1 MCQQVFHFEP
11 VSSLPLVKSERI
23 LTKMTSKIWRSPPLV
38 ETRLSTNEKT
48 DIWCLAKLLRCEQ
61 VFHWLKSDFWPIWRQ
76 IWKLLRCERVFQF
89 LLSGFQELQQSKWWH
104 WIKLHF
110 IYQLVFFLYIMLTIK
125 IHLYKVRLQG
135 LIWLD
140 EIFSISSKCRFLVR
154 EDLLEPLFTCLFVD
168 VKHQDQLYSTRP
180 LPTHP
185 TDDGKGTEIDAL
197 KVKHWSS

>member
-1 MCQQVFHFEP
+1 MRRQQP
-11 VSSLPLVKSERI
+11 
-23 LTKMTSKIWRSPPLV
+23 WY
-38 ETRLSTNEKT
+38 
-48 DIWCLAKLLRCEQ
+48 LAKLLRCEQ
-61 VFHWLKSDFWPIWRQ
+61 VSHWLKSDFWSMRILA
-76 IWKLLRCERVFQF
+76 KLLRCERVFQF

-135 LIWLD
+135 LIWLE

-154 EDLLEPLFTCLFVD
+154 EDLLEPLFACLFVD
-168 VKHQDQLYSTRP
+168 VKNQDQLYSTRP
-180 LPTHP
+180 MPTHP

-197 KVKHWSS
+197 KVKHWSWFDLVSTVTPCMMLMR